1 MFGTCVTL
9 HRVGSLPGVISWR
22 RLKIFRWASGLWG
35 MFGDCLDYSL
45 IIIYI
50 WCPGYSWIT
59 ILTAVFA
66 SSQPSHG
73 AASIFR
79 GGWTNKLGQFGGY
92 QITFYA
98 ALILWWWW
106 TFPLTSSACETRM
119 EMNELLIEFL
129 PRHNTVPLTLSPAQ
143 RCDPFSEAG
152 TKNTELNIRLASQF
166 PTLLRYPNF
175 NIKLLLLWDEASK
188 YKNENVLSLFRFHWT
203 LTQTDIAPPGWA
215 AAD

>member
-106 TFPLTSSACETRM
+106 TFSLTSHLLHVRQGWKWMNYWLSFYQDITRFRSRYHQLSAVT
-119 EMNELLIEFL
+119 
-129 PRHNTVPLTLSPAQ
+129 H
-143 RCDPFSEAG
+143 
-152 TKNTELNIRLASQF
+152 
-166 PTLLRYPNF
+166 
-175 NIKLLLLWDEASK
+175 
-188 YKNENVLSLFRFHWT
+188 SLKPGPK
-203 LTQTDIAPPGWA
+203 TQN
-215 AAD
+215 